1 MGCTHRH
8 PELLRLLLLLTKPER
23 NAKQEFSSQAEK
35 ANVAEQDESRG
46 SAGELRA
53 ELKAMTL
60 HKINL
65 FAQIV
70 QMGALVLLIT
80 KVT

>member
-8 PELLRLLLLLTKPER
+8 PEFLRLLLLLTKPER
-23 NAKQEFSSQAEK
+23 NAKQFSSQAEK